1 MIKKLSIPTGCPQ
14 DLHWTRYGTKYY
26 GISWETYD
34 YDDAKAYCAA
44 HGGKLAS
51 IATEGG
57 FNAVATAVSEYM
69 W

>member
-1 MIKKLSIPTGCPQ
+1 MDPLWHQVLRHKLG
-14 DLHWTRYGTKYY
+14 
-26 GISWETYD
+26 TYD

-51 IATEGG
+51 IATEGE
-57 FNAVATAVSEYM
+57 FNAVATAVSEYV